1 MNAAR
6 IVALATAA
14 STPLLTPMP
23 ATPLPAPMSATPSL
37 APMSAPA
44 TELLATVSA
53 PAAALTCAVST
64 PAGRPVTFAPKV
76 GLTPRRVTARANLEL
91 TGCSSPDGSAA
102 FLRSGWAVVK
112 AGAHASCTSAR
123 QVRGRAVITWFG
135 ADGRPVGTSRLRVR
149 ADRLVAQR
157 PADTLLTGDVAAGWL
172 VGERVQGGI
181 SPATALL
188 GCATRGMSA
197 LQGDGRIT
205 FG

>member
-1 MNAAR
+1 MNAAC
-6 IVALATAA
+6 ILALATTAGT
-14 STPLLTPMP
+14 SLLATAP
-23 ATPLPAPMSATPSL
+23 APAPPPALAQAVARTPMSA
-37 APMSAPA
+37 
-44 TELLATVSA
+44 SA

-76 GLTPRRVTARANLEL
+76 GLTPRRVTARADLEL

-102 FLRSGWAVVK
+102 YLRSGWAVVK
-112 AGAHASCTSAR
+112 AEARASCTSAR
-123 QVRGRAVITWFG
+123 QVRGRAVVTWFG

-157 PADTLLTGDVAAGWL
+157 PADTLLTGDVAAGLL

-188 GCATRGMSA
+188 DCATRGMAA
-197 LQGDGRIT
+197 LPGNGRIT
-205 FG
+205 FS